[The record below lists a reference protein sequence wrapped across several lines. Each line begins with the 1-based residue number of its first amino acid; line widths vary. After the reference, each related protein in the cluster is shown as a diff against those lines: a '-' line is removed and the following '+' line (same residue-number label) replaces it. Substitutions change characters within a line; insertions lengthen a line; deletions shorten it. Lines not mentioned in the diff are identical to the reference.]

1 MKKISRTV
9 AVKRAYLFSA
19 IYLSLYSPFIAIALS
34 KNVVL
39 LDDDLFPVFYIVA
52 IGLYSSISLFTG
64 ISLSDYKIHSSKTI
78 GINEI
83 SCWEALAVVALTFA
97 TFGFSYYRNSIPLW
111 AKILIVASI
120 LSFSA
125 LFVVIFVFSLKKK
138 EEPTAIIK
146 KE

>member
-1 MKKISRTV
+1 MKKISRTI

-19 IYLSLYSPFIAIALS
+19 IYLSLYSPFIAAALN
-34 KNVVL
+34 KDVVL

-52 IGLYSSISLFTG
+52 IGLYSSISSFVG

-83 SCWEALAVVALTFA
+83 SSWEVFAIIVLTFA
-97 TFGFSYYRNSIPLW
+97 TFGLSYYRNSIPLW
-111 AKILIVASI
+111 AKILIVATI

-125 LFVVIFVFSLKKK
+125 LFVVIFIFSLKKK
-138 EEPTAIIK
+138 EEPTITTIEK
-146 KE
+146 